1 MRERYSLDF
10 YKFAGNA
17 IMNTIYLKYKSKN
30 ESKIGKDSVT
40 FELILLNKYFCLERQ
55 TFM

>member
-30 ESKIGKDSVT
+30 EIKIGKDSVT
-40 FELILLNKYFCLERQ
+40 F
-55 TFM
+55 